1 LNLQSHQRTKQQRA
15 SSALLEQAQR
25 FAAAGKILEAEK
37 HFTRAVEADR
47 QSSQALTEAG
57 NFYFKQQRPQQAIQ
71 YLSRITLLDPNNA
84 IAWRN
89 LGVGYSSAGDHER
102 AVSAFQHAIRL
113 KPDYAVAHHALAL
126 SLVALRQVF
135 EAIASFQKTIGL
147 NPKDHD
153 AFYNFANALVSIGE
167 LQAAE
172 SAFHVALSLNPEFT
186 SAHCNLGKLY
196 YSINECEMASRH
208 LARAVELSP
217 NSAIAQKNLGAVL
230 QQQGRLS
237 DALAAYQ
244 TACRLQPD
252 FVEAIG
258 NTGSVQLALGD
269 VNAATASYRE
279 ALRLKPDHAAVFS
292 DYLFCL
298 QNDHTISSKELFDE
312 HRRFAAVIEAPRRAL
327 WPKHHNSPQADR
339 RLKIGY
345 VSGDL
350 RNHAVAFFLEPIL
363 AFHDRNN
370 FAVHIYSNHGQV
382 DDMTK
387 RLASYVDAWTP
398 CLHLNDDQLAQQ
410 ITADGIDILV
420 DLSGHTAYNRL
431 PVFARKPAPIQVTY
445 IGYAG
450 TTGLDAMDYRIT
462 DEWVDPVGLTDQW
475 HSETLARIPGG
486 NGAFQVAACAP
497 DVGQLPALAGHG
509 ITLACL
515 NNPRK
520 IRPPV
525 VALWSRILAARPDA
539 LLLLGSVSDDTVKTN
554 LLGWFAEGGIDPA
567 RISFQPWMPLNDYL
581 TLHRQIDLAL
591 DPFPYNGGTTSFH
604 SLSMGVPFVTL
615 AGNRT
620 VSRCGAAILAT
631 VGLNDWVADTEDTY
645 VQKALMAMEDL
656 PALNVLRQ
664 SLRSRLRPSDDGRSK
679 RIAFELNTAYR
690 SMWRRWCEQRAGKS
704 H

>member
-1 LNLQSHQRTKQQRA
+1 LNLQAHHRNKQQRT
-15 SSALLEQAQR
+15 STALLEQAQR
-25 FAAAGKILEAEK
+25 YAAAGKILEAEQ

-57 NFYFKQQRPQQAIQ
+57 NFYFKQRRPEQAVQ
-71 YLSRITLLDPNNA
+71 YLSRITLIDPANA
-84 IAWRN
+84 VAWRN
-89 LGVGYSSAGDHER
+89 LGVGYSSVGDHGQ
-102 AVSAFQHAIRL
+102 AVSAFQHATRL
-113 KPDYAVAHHALAL
+113 KPDYSVAHHALAL
-126 SLVALRQVF
+126 SLVALGRVLD
-135 EAIASFQKTIGL
+135 AIPSFQRTISL
-147 NPKDHD
+147 NPQDHG

-167 LQAAE
+167 LTAAE
-172 SAFHVALSLNPEFT
+172 SAFLVALSLNPEFT

-196 YSINECEMASRH
+196 YSINECEMAQQH
-208 LARAVELSP
+208 LARAVALSP
-217 NSAIAQKNLGAVL
+217 NSAIAHKNLGAVL

-237 DALAAYQ
+237 EALAAYQ

-258 NTGSVQLALGD
+258 NTGSVQLALGE
-269 VNAATASYRE
+269 VSAATASYRD

-298 QNDHTISSKELFDE
+298 QNDHNISNEDLFFE
-312 HRRFAAVIEAPRRAL
+312 HRKFAAEIEAPRRAL

-363 AFHDRNN
+363 AFHDRYN
-370 FAVHIYSNHGQV
+370 FAVYIYSNHGQV

-387 RLASYVDAWTP
+387 RLATYVDAWTP
-398 CLHLNDDQLAQQ
+398 CLHLSDDQLFQQ
-410 ITADGIDILV
+410 IQADGIDILV
-420 DLSGHTAYNRL
+420 DLSSHTAYNRL

-462 DEWVDPVGLTDQW
+462 DEWLDPVGVTDQW
-475 HSETLARIPGG
+475 HSERLVRIPHG
-486 NGAFQVAACAP
+486 NAAFQVAACAP
-497 DVGQLPALAGHG
+497 DVGQLPALSGHG

-525 VALWSRILAARPDA
+525 VALWSRILTARSDTR
-539 LLLLGSVSDDTVKTN
+539 LLLGSVSDNAVKLN
-554 LLGWFAEGGIDPA
+554 LLDWFAENGIDPA
-567 RISFQPWMPLNDYL
+567 RISFQPWMSLNDYL
-581 TLHRQIDLAL
+581 ALHQEIDMAL

-604 SLSMGVPFVTL
+604 SLSMGVPFVAL
-615 AGNRT
+615 SGNRT
-620 VSRCGAAILAT
+620 VSRCGAAILAA
-631 VGLNDWVADTEDTY
+631 VGLNDWTTDSEDAY
-645 VQKALMAMEDL
+645 VKKALTAMEDL
-656 PALNVLRQ
+656 PALNSLRQ
-664 SLRSRLRPSDDGRSK
+664 TLRGRLNSGDDSRSK
-679 RIAFELNTAYR
+679 RVAYELDTAYR
-690 SMWRRWCEQRAGKS
+690 AMWQHWCEQRAGRY
-704 H
+704 

>member
-1 LNLQSHQRTKQQRA
+1 MNLQAHHRNKQQRT
-15 SSALLEQAQR
+15 STALLEQAQR
-25 FAAAGKILEAEK
+25 YAAAGKILEAEQ
-37 HFTRAVEADR
+37 HFARAVEADR

-57 NFYFKQQRPQQAIQ
+57 NFYFKQRQPEQAIQ
-71 YLSRITLLDPNNA
+71 YLSRITLIDSANA
-84 IAWRN
+84 VAWRN
-89 LGVGYSSAGDHER
+89 LGVGYSSAGDHGR
-102 AVSAFQHAIRL
+102 AVSAFLHATRL

-126 SLVALRQVF
+126 SLVALGRVL
-135 EAIASFQKTIGL
+135 EAIPSFQKTISL
-147 NPKDHD
+147 NPQDHD

-167 LQAAE
+167 LTAAE

-196 YSINECEMASRH
+196 YSINECEMARQH

-217 NSAIAQKNLGAVL
+217 NSAVAHKNLGAVL

-237 DALAAYQ
+237 DALVAYQ
-244 TACRLQPD
+244 NACRLQPD

-269 VNAATASYRE
+269 ISAATASYRE

-298 QNDHTISSKELFDE
+298 QNDHNISSEDLYAE
-312 HRRFAAVIEAPRRAL
+312 HRKFAAAIEAPRRAE
-327 WPKHHNSPQADR
+327 WPIHHNSPNGDR

-387 RLASYVDAWTP
+387 RLATYVDAWTP
-398 CLHLNDDQLAQQ
+398 CLHLSDDQLTQQ
-410 ITADGIDILV
+410 IQADGIDILV
-420 DLSGHTAYNRL
+420 DLSSHTAYNRL
-431 PVFARKPAPIQVTY
+431 PVFARKPAPVQVTY
-445 IGYAG
+445 IGYGG

-462 DEWVDPVGLTDQW
+462 DQWLDPVGVTDQW
-475 HSETLARIPGG
+475 HSETLVRLPSGG
-486 NGAFQVAACAP
+486 AAFQAAPQAP
-497 DVGQLPALAGHG
+497 DVGTLPALGGNG

-520 IRPPV
+520 IRQPV
-525 VALWSRILAARPDA
+525 VALWSRILASRLDAR
-539 LLLLGSVSDDTVKTN
+539 LMLGSVSDDAVKTN

-581 TLHRQIDLAL
+581 ALHQQIDLAL

-604 SLSMGVPFVTL
+604 SLWMGVPLVTL
-615 AGNRT
+615 VGSRTMSRVGAG
-620 VSRCGAAILAT
+620 VLAS
-631 VGLNDWVADTEDTY
+631 VGLDDWITHSENSY
-645 VQKALMAMEDL
+645 VEKVLTALDDL
-656 PALNVLRQ
+656 PALDALRQ
-664 SLRSRLRPSDDGRSK
+664 SLRGRFNSDDDSRSK
-679 RIAFELNTAYR
+679 QVALELDTAYR
-690 SMWRRWCEQRAGKS
+690 SMWQRWCEQRAES
-704 H
+704 